1 MLEVEVGDAVPWRPG
16 HTVERLVPRD
26 GTDLLT
32 LDQHSKWGFT
42 GWTVRTTDGGA
53 TQQHCCC
60 WPLAPSLARSLA
72 ACTDWR
78 RLNREKLPPERAR
91 AQEPPRSL
99 ARSPIHRSTHPAPP
113 PSESVRRSEANAH
126 ASTQNISQIQLRPDE
141 DVDGGSGGG
150 GAAASA
156 VGSSL
161 DEARGHVHEMR
172 VRVRPPARSPACRP
186 TDRPTDVR
194 VSPSCSG
201 AA

>member
-91 AQEPPRSL
+91 AGTTALARSL
-99 ARSPIHRSTHPAPP
+99 ARPYIDRPIQRRRRQSQSGGAKRTRTHQHRISPRFSSGPTKTSTAAAAAAARPPQPLVPRSTRLAGMC
-113 PSESVRRSEANAH
+113 
-126 ASTQNISQIQLRPDE
+126 TKC
-141 DVDGGSGGG
+141 
-150 GAAASA
+150 ASA
-156 VGSSL
+156 S
-161 DEARGHVHEMR
+161 
-172 VRVRPPARSPACRP
+172 VRPPARRPA
-186 TDRPTDVR
+186 DRPTDVR